1 MEPRHSELRSLSHI
15 RRGVGEKAKML
26 PPMRLPPFRGSDVM
40 PETKLELFQDEILRH
55 PLKLCEFDPSQ
66 VPHLAVAKEFL
77 VGLADN
83 DDAALVGNKCA
94 VDKILRGRREGGL

>member
-40 PETKLELFQDEILRH
+40 PETVSEHSKCTTNVRNRVGSKCTTLRG
-55 PLKLCEFDPSQ
+55 
-66 VPHLAVAKEFL
+66 LAVSRLML
-77 VGLADN
+77 V
-83 DDAALVGNKCA
+83 
-94 VDKILRGRREGGL
+94 